1 MRIHTTNINGS
12 LRLDQMLAPGGAT
25 TAWNAIIIMSMRE
38 SMVGI
43 WEVHG
48 LPFLKR
54 MEKMFDSIRTTNS
67 IAKVESRSTM
77 ILRMWLDMLEIW
89 YIIMAGRNM
98 AQIMSGS
105 MV

>member
-1 MRIHTTNINGS
+1 
-12 LRLDQMLAPGGAT
+12 
-25 TAWNAIIIMSMRE
+25 MSMRE

-77 ILRMWLDMLEIW
+77 I
-89 YIIMAGRNM
+89 
-98 AQIMSGS
+98 S
-105 MV
+105 